1 MRDEG
6 SEESGLLS
14 FSSVEGGEEEEEEGN
29 LPIFMFVLMCFQNWA
44 AGL

>member
-6 SEESGLLS
+6 YEESGLIS
-14 FSSVEGGEEEEEEGN
+14 FSSVEGGEEEEEGN